1 MYNPALIYAL
11 FVVPKNL
18 PQGTFKGTKVA
29 IVLNII
35 SFAVMDCMA
44 KTLNNI
50 EILTMHPKCRLSIA
64 PMLDWTDRHCRYFHR
79 LLTSE
84 TLLYTEMVT
93 TGAIIHG
100 KGDFLAYNEEE
111 HPVALQ
117 LGGSNPQ
124 DLATCAKL
132 AAERGYDEINLN
144 VGCPSDRVQNGRF
157 GACLMAEPQLVADCI
172 AAMKDVVDVPVTV
185 KTRIG
190 IDDQDSYEFLTDFVS
205 TVSEKGG
212 CEQFTIHARKAW
224 LSGLSPKEN
233 REIPPLDYPRAY
245 QLKKDFSHLSI
256 AVNGGVKT
264 LQETKE
270 HLQHLD
276 GVMVG
281 REAYQNPYIL
291 AEVDQQIFGLDKPI
305 KKRTQ
310 VVQEMYP
317 YIEQQLEKGAYLGH
331 ITRHMLGLFQN
342 MPGARQ
348 WRRYISENAHKPG
361 SGIEVV
367 EAALAKIP
375 KELDV

>member
-1 MYNPALIYAL
+1 M
-11 FVVPKNL
+11 
-18 PQGTFKGTKVA
+18 TH
-29 IVLNII
+29 
-35 SFAVMDCMA
+35 S
-44 KTLNNI
+44 
-50 EILTMHPKCRLSIA
+50 CRLSVA

-79 LLTSE
+79 LLSSQ

-117 LGGSNPQ
+117 LGGSNPA
-124 DLATCAKL
+124 DLARCAKL
-132 AAERGYDEINLN
+132 AQERGYDEINLN

-157 GACLMAEPQLVADCI
+157 GACLMAEPDLVAQCV
-172 AAMKDVVDVPVTV
+172 AAMKKVVDIPVTV

-190 IDDQDSYEFLTDFVS
+190 IDDQDSYEFLTNFV
-205 TVSEKGG
+205 TLVSEKGG

-233 REIPPLDYPRAY
+233 REIPPLDYLRAY
-245 QLKKDFSHLSI
+245 QLKQDFPHLII

-264 LQETKE
+264 LAEAKE

-276 GVMVG
+276 GVMIG
-281 REAYQNPYIL
+281 REAYQSPYLL
-291 AEVDQQIFGLDKPI
+291 AEVDQQIFGLDTPV
-305 KKRTQ
+305 KKRSQ

-317 YIEQQLEKGAYLGH
+317 YIEQQLAQGSYLGH

-348 WRRYISENAHKPG
+348 WRRHISENAHKAG
-361 SGIEVV
+361 AGIEVV
-367 EAALAKIP
+367 EQALAKIP
-375 KELDV
+375 YQELDV